1 MKLLNPLRRNA
12 LLCMLLCLVAS
23 CGGYDN
29 TRAEE
34 LIDKYNNTG
43 RLTHKE
49 YGELIDMSAE
59 AMEHCVSL
67 YSNLAKQSDRMSAD
81 KYQTAFSQMKNDILE
96 KYVFLNDI
104 INILSSSKHAMGE
117 QNYNQWMAENH
128 KFDQNIKR
136 ISETIKN

>member
-1 MKLLNPLRRNA
+1 
-12 LLCMLLCLVAS
+12 MLLCLVAS
-23 CGGYDN
+23 CGSYDN

-59 AMEHCVSL
+59 AMEHCVSI
-67 YSNLAKQSDRMSAD
+67 YSHLATQSGRMSAD
-81 KYQTAFSQMKNDILE
+81 EYKVAFSQMKNDILE
-96 KYVFLNDI
+96 KYVYLNDI
-104 INILSSSKHAMGE
+104 IDILSSSKDAMGE
-117 QNYNQWMAENH
+117 QNYNRWMDENH

-136 ISETIKN
+136 ISETIKTQLQ